1 MTPWWRRLW
10 RFLLDHWGFT
20 AFAASVAMLVVA
32 GVVYGT
38 SPLYWAKQVAVA
50 DRELDR
56 KQAKLDFDRDMAEHY
71 LDLGN
76 KLLDVWKMEEA
87 RKAFEDALKLDPTNQ
102 AAGFGLIKANAFA
115 VAEPGQYDA
124 EVAERR
130 LSLILE
136 ADPND
141 PHALAGLGDLYYF
154 LGDLQKAAEYYGRAV
169 KQRETLA
176 HAYFGL
182 GMIALGQPKPDYRG
196 AADHMGEAAKLS
208 PHNWRYRNNRAQ
220 ALADLGDSDAAIAEY
235 RQLSRLDPELILPY
249 LERAVVHR
257 KRATDDDLGAI
268 VQIARYVQ
276 GLFGLE
282 KVANADKNRGLWFF
296 ETGSGRVYL
305 TTVETKRYYVQLTL
319 ATVTFILG
327 DEQGGVADARQAPS
341 LEPTQAADLGRLLD
355 HDLRQIDAA
364 RSDLH
369 GRIERLRQVFAA
381 ENLAF
386 GGE

>member
-56 KQAKLDFDRDMAEHY
+56 KQAKLDFDREMAEHY
-71 LDLGN
+71 LALGN
-76 KLLDVWKMEEA
+76 KFLDVWNMKEA
-87 RKAFEDALKLDPTNQ
+87 KKAFEDALKLDPTNQ

-115 VAEPGQYDA
+115 EAASGQFDA

-141 PHALAGLGDLYYF
+141 PHAFAGLGDLYYF
-154 LGDLQKAAEYYGRAV
+154 LGISKASEYYGRAV
-169 KQRETLA
+169 KRRKTLA

-182 GMIALGQPKPDYRG
+182 GSCAGHPQPDYRR
-196 AADHMGEAAKLS
+196 AANHMGKAEKLS

-220 ALADLGDSDAAIAEY
+220 ALADLGDIDAAIAEY
-235 RQLSRLDPELILPY
+235 D
-249 LERAVVHR
+249 
-257 KRATDDDLGAI
+257 GC
-268 VQIARYVQ
+268 
-276 GLFGLE
+276 
-282 KVANADKNRGLWFF
+282 RG
-296 ETGSGRVYL
+296 SIPR
-305 TTVETKRYYVQLTL
+305 
-319 ATVTFILG
+319 
-327 DEQGGVADARQAPS
+327 
-341 LEPTQAADLGRLLD
+341 
-355 HDLRQIDAA
+355 
-364 RSDLH
+364 
-369 GRIERLRQVFAA
+369 
-381 ENLAF
+381 
-386 GGE
+386 